1 MSKSDGSPV
10 EDLIVSHSE
19 DTRRVAKNTLMLY
32 GRMLFS
38 MLVSLYTSRVILN
51 TLGVEDYGIQ
61 NVVGGFVGMFSLLSG
76 SLSTAIG
83 RFLTFELGKGNKDRL
98 ARVFST
104 SMFVQFVIAVIVVI
118 LIETF
123 GVWFINNKMVIP
135 EGRLTAANW
144 LFQFSTL
151 SFALSLISVPYNASI
166 ISHEHMKVFASVG
179 IFEVVARL
187 MIVISLSFL
196 PATFDKL
203 IFYSFML
210 LALGLI
216 LQCIYYTYCRKHFEE
231 CEFQF
236 VFDKSLLKEMLG
248 FASWNFIGVSSAVLR
263 DQGCNVVLNLFW
275 GPTLNAARGI
285 AQQVSNAVGGF
296 VNNFMTAVNPQIT
309 KSYAADE
316 MDYMM
321 MLVYRSARYS
331 YYLLLILSLPVLF
344 NTEYL
349 IDLWLGQVPDHVE
362 LYVQLVLINLL
373 CESVSNPLITVMLA
387 TGRIRNY
394 QLVVG
399 GLQLLNL
406 PISYILL
413 RLGFFPE
420 IISVVAIVLSISCLA
435 ARLVMLQGMVGL
447 SVSSYLKKVILNLL
461 TVSIVAV
468 VFPILVSF
476 WDCPGFLKFITSC
489 LICVLSTCISI
500 YYIGCNSGER
510 EFIKEKVVSFISRFG
525 RA

>member
-1 MSKSDGSPV
+1 M
-10 EDLIVSHSE
+10 
-19 DTRRVAKNTLMLY
+19 
-32 GRMLFS
+32 
-38 MLVSLYTSRVILN
+38 
-51 TLGVEDYGIQ
+51 
-61 NVVGGFVGMFSLLSG
+61 
-76 SLSTAIG
+76 
-83 RFLTFELGKGNKDRL
+83 
-98 ARVFST
+98 
-104 SMFVQFVIAVIVVI
+104 
-118 LIETF
+118 
-123 GVWFINNKMVIP
+123 
-135 EGRLTAANW
+135 
-144 LFQFSTL
+144 
-151 SFALSLISVPYNASI
+151 
-166 ISHEHMKVFASVG
+166 
-179 IFEVVARL
+179 
-187 MIVISLSFL
+187 
-196 PATFDKL
+196 
-203 IFYSFML
+203 
-210 LALGLI
+210 
-216 LQCIYYTYCRKHFEE
+216 
-231 CEFQF
+231 
-236 VFDKSLLKEMLG
+236 
-248 FASWNFIGVSSAVLR
+248 
-263 DQGCNVVLNLFW
+263 
-275 GPTLNAARGI
+275 
-285 AQQVSNAVGGF
+285 
-296 VNNFMTAVNPQIT
+296 
-309 KSYAADE
+309 
-316 MDYMM
+316 
-321 MLVYRSARYS
+321 
-331 YYLLLILSLPVLF
+331 
-344 NTEYL
+344 

-510 EFIKEKVVSFISRFG
+510 EFIKEKVVSFMSRFG